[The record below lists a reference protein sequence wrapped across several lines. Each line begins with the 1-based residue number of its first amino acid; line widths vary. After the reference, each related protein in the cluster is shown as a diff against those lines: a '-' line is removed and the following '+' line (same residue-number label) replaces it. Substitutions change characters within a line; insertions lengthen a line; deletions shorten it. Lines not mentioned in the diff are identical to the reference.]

1 MNALKLTCREAPAHN
16 APMELRFRGF
26 ARAMM
31 VLAAVPVLAVLPG
44 CITVNAPEDKIVIEL
59 NINIQQEVLY
69 RIADDV
75 ESTIQQNADIF

>member
-1 MNALKLTCREAPAHN
+1 MRALKLTSRAGLAHN
-16 APMELRFRGF
+16 ASMENAGTGLTGVSKLLVMVAGLF
-26 ARAMM
+26 A
-31 VLAAVPVLAVLPG
+31 LSG

-75 ESTIQQNADIF
+75 ESTIQQNAEIF